1 VTAFLQTY
9 FPRYVE
15 YDFTAHLEE
24 ELDDISSGKAEWHQ
38 VLREF
43 WKAFS
48 AAVGE
53 TKELRVREVLDKL
66 DEELGPHFFPANDNG
81 GKSPRT
87 CPSCA
92 DGRLGLKLGK
102 FGAFIG
108 CSNYP
113 TCKFTRKLGIVDP
126 EKDALSGANLNEP
139 KLLGTDA
146 ATGKE
151 VTLRNGP
158 YGLYIQLG
166 VPEGKDKPKRASLL
180 KGMMPDE
187 LTLEKALAI
196 LALPRELGPHPED
209 GEPVLAGVGRFGPYV
224 RHGSKYKSI
233 PADESVLEI
242 GMNRA
247 VALRAEAKASG
258 RGRAAKPLRTV
269 GAHPGDNAPI
279 DLYEGR
285 YGMYVKHGGI
295 NATVPRD
302 LKPEELTVE
311 QAVSLLAERA
321 AKGGGKKAR
330 PVRAKKTPPAAANDS
345 GETPKPKK
353 KTAAKKKAAK
363 TKAKTET
370 PPRTGTDG

>member
-1 VTAFLQTY
+1 M
-9 FPRYVE
+9 
-15 YDFTAHLEE
+15 
-24 ELDDISSGKAEWHQ
+24 
-38 VLREF
+38 LREF

-66 DEELGPHFFPANDNG
+66 DEELGPHFFPANDNAG
-81 GKSPRT
+81 AKSPRT

-126 EKDALSGANLNEP
+126 EKDALSGANLGEP
-139 KLLGTDA
+139 KVMGVDA

-151 VTLRNGP
+151 ITLRNGP
-158 YGLYIQLG
+158 YGLYLQIG
-166 VPEGKDKPKRASLL
+166 VLEGKEKPKRASLL
-180 KGMMPDE
+180 KGMTPDE
-187 LTLEKALAI
+187 LTFEQAKAI
-196 LALPRELGPHPED
+196 LSLPRELGPHPED
-209 GEPVLAGVGRFGPYV
+209 KEMVLAGVGRFGPYV

-247 VALRAEAKASG
+247 VALLAEAKATG
-258 RGRAAKPLRTV
+258 RGRAAVKPLRVV
-269 GAHPGDNAPI
+269 GNHPADNAPI
-279 DLYEGR
+279 ELYDGR

-295 NATVPRD
+295 NATVPTD
-302 LKPEELTVE
+302 LKPEELTVD

-321 AKGGGKKAR
+321 PR
-330 PVRAKKTPPAAANDS
+330 AAARS
-345 GETPKPKK
+345 RRSCAPRRRRPLPPTTPARSRKRPRRKPRRRRR
-353 KTAAKKKAAK
+353 
-363 TKAKTET
+363 
-370 PPRTGTDG
+370 P